1 MPLVDRPSCV
11 GRGPA
16 AAVALLVASA
26 ACAPGARPA
35 PPPKPACGPGDSRPA
50 PPPPPPTPLS
60 RPAALP
66 PAAGAVHYLDQLLD
80 AQQGR
85 VVRWGRDRG
94 QPIRVWVP
102 SAPGG
107 PRTAGFVALVDSAM
121 AAWNDVGLPAVFAR
135 AADSAQA
142 DVRVRWARTDR
153 EAETVGRTSVR
164 IDARTDHIRSA
175 TFVLTTHAASGYPH
189 APSAM
194 LGFAL
199 HELGHVLGIQ
209 HAGLPECVM
218 FPIPQRTALC
228 AADAETARRWYA
240 LPAGLVATH

>member
-1 MPLVDRPSCV
+1 MPLIVRPPSA
-11 GRGPA
+11 RWRHA
-16 AAVALLVASA
+16 AAAALLVASA

-35 PPPKPACGPGDSRPA
+35 APPQPACGPGDA
-50 PPPPPPTPLS
+50 PSTPPPTPPEPLP

-66 PAAGAVHYLDQLLD
+66 ATGAVHYLDQLLD

-85 VVRWGRDRG
+85 VVRWDRDRG

-102 SAPGG
+102 PAPGG
-107 PRTAGFVALVDSAM
+107 LRTAGFVALVDSAM

-135 AADSAQA
+135 AADSARA

-153 EAETVGRTSVR
+153 EAETVGRASVR
-164 IDARTDHIRSA
+164 IDGRTDHIRSA
-175 TFVLTTHAASGYPH
+175 SFVLTTHAASGYPH
-189 APSAM
+189 ASSAV